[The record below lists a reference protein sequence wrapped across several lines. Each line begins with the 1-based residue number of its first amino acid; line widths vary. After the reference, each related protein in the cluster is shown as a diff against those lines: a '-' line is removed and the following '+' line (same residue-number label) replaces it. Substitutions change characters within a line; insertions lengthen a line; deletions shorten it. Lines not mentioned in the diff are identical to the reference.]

1 MVRLAAFDMDG
12 TLLMPDHQVGAE
24 TLDTLHRLLEQN
36 IVLTFATGRHFL
48 EVRTIARRLGLHGYM
63 ITGNGTRVHD
73 REGNNLF
80 AQDLP
85 PEIALEVLHSHWD
98 TDASVHVFR
107 DDGWLTTNELPELL
121 TPHAE
126 NGFGYKI
133 TPLRSLPAFGIS
145 KICFCDDHDALIHL
159 QVRLLQHF
167 GNAVDFC
174 FSAYDCLEVL
184 PKGTNKGSALSHL
197 CNHLDIDL
205 ADCMAF
211 GDAMNDRE
219 MLGMVGKGYIMGNA
233 LPQLKASLPHLEI
246 IGHCQHQAV
255 AQQLNTWLSSPKK
268 PHHSPE

>member
-12 TLLMPDHQVGAE
+12 TLLMPNHQVGTE
-24 TLDTLHRLLEQN
+24 TLDALHRLSENQ
-36 IVLTFATGRHFL
+36 IALTFATGRHFL
-48 EVRTIARRLGLHGYM
+48 EVRTIAHRLGLQGYM
-63 ITGNGTRVHD
+63 ITGNGTRIHD

-80 AQDLP
+80 SSDLV
-85 PEIALEVLHSHWD
+85 PEIALEVLHSHWE
-98 TDASVHVFR
+98 TPASVHVFR
-107 DDGWLTTNELPELL
+107 DDGWLTSVEYPELL
-121 TPHAE
+121 APHVE
-126 NGFGYKI
+126 NGFGYQI
-133 TPLRSLPAFGIS
+133 TPLRALPAYGIS
-145 KICFCDDHDALIHL
+145 KICFCGDHYALTIL
-159 QVRLLQHF
+159 QTRLRLHF
-167 GNAVDFC
+167 GQAVDLC

-184 PKGTNKGSALSHL
+184 PAGTNKGSALSHL

-246 IGHCQHQAV
+246 IGHCQQQAV
-255 AQQLNTWLSSPKK
+255 AQQLNNWLSSPKK